1 MGRHIL
7 LTTLVASFICF
18 IDNAV
23 ARVPCDPRRGDTSVK
38 SVQALNFLKTRTNIP
53 TSKNMNSDITL
64 AALIK
69 RGNDR
74 DRWNSKMAATVVG
87 YVAKVGVGGI
97 ETVNCHAKDVAH
109 RDTHIDLVVSKKDA
123 KNKRKH
129 VVVEVTPQ
137 FRSKH
142 PDWTTANLRKSL
154 RGRCVKITGWMLF
167 DAEHA
172 NASANTAPSNSK
184 DGRATAWEIHPI
196 TNIGLLRTCSR

>member
-1 MGRHIL
+1 MGRHL
-7 LTTLVASFICF
+7 LSIAIMASLICF
-18 IDNAV
+18 IESAV
-23 ARVPCDPRRGDTSVK
+23 ARAPCDPRRGDTSVK
-38 SVQALNFLKTRTNIP
+38 SVQALNVLKTRTNIP
-53 TSKNMNSDITL
+53 TSKNINSEITL

-74 DRWNSKMAATVVG
+74 DRWNSKMAASVVG

-97 ETVNCHAKDVAH
+97 ETVNCHAKDAAH

-123 KNKRKH
+123 KNKKKH

-137 FRSKH
+137 FRSRH

-154 RGRCVKITGWMLF
+154 LGRCVKITGWMLF

-172 NASANTAPSNSK
+172 NASVNTAPSNPK
-184 DGRATAWEIHPI
+184 DWRATAWEIHPI
-196 TNIGLLRTCSR
+196 SDIKPQTCPR